1 MKAGISQWYRVG
13 PPDAGALRACY
24 VKTRWD
30 SDATSAPRPW
40 KLPHAHVTPD
50 EALGCLRFGYERE
63 RGAAVP
69 AIAVVQLPCCG
80 YVWHG
85 TALGQPPDVERLDG
99 RICAATRTVR
109 EWRDVSAH
117 FNFGASARGL
127 GARTAGG

>member
-1 MKAGISQWYRVG
+1 MPSRPEVAAVAMR
-13 PPDAGALRACY
+13 RAAAA
-24 VKTRWD
+24 VAAAAAESRG
-30 SDATSAPRPW
+30 
-40 KLPHAHVTPD
+40 
-50 EALGCLRFGYERE
+50 ALGCLRFGYERE

-99 RICAATRTVR
+99 RICAAARTVR
-109 EWRDVSAH
+109 VWRDVSAH

>member
-1 MKAGISQWYRVG
+1 M
-13 PPDAGALRACY
+13 
-24 VKTRWD
+24 
-30 SDATSAPRPW
+30 
-40 KLPHAHVTPD
+40 LPHAHVTPD
-50 EALGCLRFGYERE
+50 EALGCLRFGGERE

-99 RICAATRTVR
+99 RICAAARTVR
-109 EWRDVSAH
+109 VWRDVSAH